1 MFYVT
6 EQKWKGFPLPRSLQ
20 NASKLIIHLFNER
33 RMVNK
38 VSRFSSVSHS
48 CTEWSLSRGPNLN
61 LPFLFEP
68 FSAYGWWNDTIN
80 FGMEQIR
87 LPFRD
92 ISVARN
98 RGRGASR
105 RELFE
110 QLLTSLTMDTLES
123 SSTPQRKFRKF
134 HFSLRILPDIIEIS
148 IFHFIFELF
157 LQFSMFSS
165 IFRYF
170 FFYFLI
176 FNLSGIW
183 YDSIL
188 FWLNFFIIFLETK

>member
-1 MFYVT
+1 MITVT
-6 EQKWKGFPLPRSLQ
+6 GPELEFTI
-20 NASKLIIHLFNER
+20 LIW
-33 RMVNK
+33 
-38 VSRFSSVSHS
+38 
-48 CTEWSLSRGPNLN
+48 T
-61 LPFLFEP
+61 

-80 FGMEQIR
+80 FDMEQIR

-105 RELFE
+105 RELFVLLE

-134 HFSLRILPDIIEIS
+134 HFSVRILSDIIEIT
-148 IFHFIFELF
+148 IFNFIFELF

-165 IFRYF
+165 IFRCF
-170 FFYFLI
+170 FDFLI
-176 FNLSGIW
+176 LNLSGIW

-188 FWLNFFIIFLETK
+188 FWLNFFIIFLQTK